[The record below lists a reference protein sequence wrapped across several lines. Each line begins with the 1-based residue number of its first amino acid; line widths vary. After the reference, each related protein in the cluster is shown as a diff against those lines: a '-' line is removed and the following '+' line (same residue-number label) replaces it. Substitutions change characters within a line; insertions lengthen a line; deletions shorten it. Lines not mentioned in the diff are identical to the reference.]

1 MARAHLYGTP
11 VSPGISL
18 GTLHF
23 LHSENFV
30 DRRYIKPEEAARE
43 QALLQGAIGAVREDL
58 AAARE
63 KVPDDL
69 AEYREVIDAQIEMT
83 RDPKLGGTARRRIA

>member
-30 DRRYIKPEEAARE
+30 DRRSIKPEEAARE
-43 QALLQGAIGAVREDL
+43 QATKQAERQAQEGLALRMLQNGEPQKKTALYSGLSVARIRKL
-58 AAARE
+58 AQS
-63 KVPDDL
+63 L
-69 AEYREVIDAQIEMT
+69 A
-83 RDPKLGGTARRRIA
+83 